1 LAPAAKPKPVVFVL
15 VSILLVAS
23 GVVFSHLGSSPEVEP
38 EGAVATAGVGTA
50 GGATAGVAVA
60 ETGRVVLEIARL
72 RSRIEQVARRFV
84 PAFLR
89 YQVGNMDAGV
99 RRVLRA
105 TATADFA
112 ADLLAVPP
120 RPPAGGFP
128 PRAVLQRLAV
138 KLSSNDAFHAFV
150 EGVALRKGAREAF
163 SIEFEYGE
171 GVWRASGVTE

>member
-1 LAPAAKPKPVVFVL
+1 MAPAAKPKPLVFVL

-38 EGAVATAGVGTA
+38 EGAAATAGGAA
-50 GGATAGVAVA
+50 GRGATAGVEVA
-60 ETGRVVLEIARL
+60 ETGRVALEVARL
-72 RSRIEQVARRFV
+72 RSRVEQVARRFV

-89 YQVGNMDAGV
+89 YQVGDMDAGV
-99 RRVLRA
+99 RRALRA

-128 PRAVLQRLAV
+128 PRAILQRLAV
-138 KLSSNDAFHAFV
+138 KFSSNDAFHAFV

>member
-15 VSILLVAS
+15 VSILLVVS
-23 GVVFSHLGSSPEVEP
+23 GIVFSHLGSSLEVEP
-38 EGAVATAGVGTA
+38 EGTVATAG
-50 GGATAGVAVA
+50 GGMAGVEVA
-60 ETGRVVLEIARL
+60 ETGRVALEVARL
-72 RSRIEQVARRFV
+72 RARVEQVARRFV

-89 YQVGNMDAGV
+89 YQVGDMDASV
-99 RRVLRA
+99 RRALRA

-128 PRAVLQRLAV
+128 PRAILQRLAV
-138 KLSSNDAFHAFV
+138 KFSSNDAFHSFV